1 MLGHA
6 TGAGRQ
12 APVNPRRSHRG
23 ADSARGGLV
32 RILPRW
38 NAVDPGE
45 DVVAGVGGLQ
55 VVEAGDMT
63 AVGVLVLAVGVQA
76 VLEFEFERVGRR
88 KFVEHSGR
96 SCTAGIKVSSVSW
109 EGVLK

>member
-1 MLGHA
+1 
-6 TGAGRQ
+6 
-12 APVNPRRSHRG
+12 
-23 ADSARGGLV
+23 
-32 RILPRW
+32 
-38 NAVDPGE
+38 
-45 DVVAGVGGLQ
+45 
-55 VVEAGDMT
+55 MT